1 MSIIMTMSGRRN
13 KGWYRPKGVRGR
25 GRALWTGGGV
35 GGIGGG
41 GIDVV
46 GMTRGGKGTA
56 EETVAVTVMRW
67 ARGEVTNGEGTG
79 VVMRWKITV

>member
-1 MSIIMTMSGRRN
+1 MTMSGRRN
-13 KGWYRPKGVRGR
+13 KGWYRPIGVRGR

-46 GMTRGGKGTA
+46 GMTRGGEGTA
-56 EETVAVTVMRW
+56 KETVAVTVREMRR
-67 ARGEVTNGEGTG
+67 ARGEVTNDEGTG
-79 VVMRWKITV
+79 VVMRWKITNG